1 MAEIN
6 LRKYYFIRHNG
17 QSASRS
23 STKMDPNK
31 IASSEISR
39 ELTRA
44 HFFYSGKM
52 AKCMTMA
59 FFCHL
64 VIFMS
69 QFYHIILCQSKK
81 VLMLS
86 TCQQWNRWI
95 SEFLF
100 SCTVI
105 YILYY
110 MHYVIHFQVIFGLI
124 SFLMY
129 ILMSVRLWNFKDG
142 GS

>member
-44 HFFYSGKM
+44 HFFTL
-52 AKCMTMA
+52 AKWQNVWLWH
-59 FFCHL
+59 FFAIWL
-64 VIFMS
+64 
-69 QFYHIILCQSKK
+69 YLCLNFTISYCAKVKK

-129 ILMSVRLWNFKDG
+129 ICTLNIFYLN
-142 GS
+142 